1 MSLRN
6 RARSSGPTSLRTQL
20 LSRSLIV
27 LALLLVLIGALQ
39 YVLMKNALFRNQAE
53 ALSLQ
58 ARSIPV
64 ELWEPDREPRNRP
77 AERNNE
83 ALPENP
89 RQGDRPMLF
98 LPNMSLAKIATN
110 GNYTDLTS
118 DTGLSAPQ
126 LTAEA
131 YTSILE
137 QFKERQPVAYE
148 VIDNTEGTEQ
158 IVVFRP
164 YGSPN
169 SPSGIL
175 QLGMDTQPLHAVLL
189 RQLLIFAVLAI
200 LAMAAG
206 VALYLPLLRRT
217 LHPLNRMVETVERTD
232 AGNLA
237 ERIPAVQGQRE
248 IDRLAESFNGMLKRL
263 EDAFETERE
272 AKEQMRRFIADA
284 SHELRTPLTSIHGF
298 LEVLGRGAADNPEQ
312 LHAALSS
319 MHGESKRMKKLVEDL
334 LLLAKLDRKPELHLQ
349 DIRLDRLLF
358 EMEPHLRM
366 LAQGRKVT
374 IQAAAVLCRCDPDK
388 IKQVIYNLFHNAV
401 QHTDAATRRITVTVD
416 RTKDHAVLLVSDNG
430 AGIPKEHLPHLF
442 ERFYRIDESRTRQHG
457 GAGLGLSITQSIINA
472 HGGQMSVDSTV
483 NQGTVFRAEWP
494 GIIHPLLDC

>member
-1 MSLRN
+1 MSFRN
-6 RARSSGPTSLRTQL
+6 RIRASRPTSLRTQL
-20 LSRSLIV
+20 LSRSLLV

-58 ARSIPV
+58 VRSIPV
-64 ELWEPDREPRNRP
+64 EMWEPDRVQHNRP
-77 AERNNE
+77 SVPNND
-83 ALPENP
+83 AHAGMP
-89 RQGDRPMLF
+89 RQENRPLLF

-110 GNYTDLTS
+110 GSYTDLAS
-118 DTGLSAPQ
+118 DNGLSAPQ
-126 LTAEA
+126 LAAET

-137 QFKERQPVAYE
+137 QFKKRMPVPYE
-148 VIDNTEGTEQ
+148 VTDDAQGNEQ

-175 QLGMDTQPLHAVLL
+175 QLGMDTQPLYAVLL
-189 RQLLIFAVLAI
+189 RQLLIFAVLAL
-200 LAMAAG
+200 LAMAG
-206 VALYLPLLRRT
+206 GIALYLPLLRRT
-217 LHPLNRMVETVERTD
+217 LNPLSRMVETVERTD

-237 ERIPAVQGQRE
+237 ERFPAMQGQQE
-248 IDRLAESFNGMLKRL
+248 IDRLAQSFNGMLKRL
-263 EDAFETERE
+263 EEAFEAERE

-298 LEVLGRGAADNPEQ
+298 LEVLGRGAADNKEQ

-349 DIRLDRLLF
+349 DTRLDRLLL

-366 LAQGRKVT
+366 LAQGRNIT
-374 IQAAAVLCRCDPDK
+374 IQAAAVLCRCDSDK

-401 QHTDAATRRITVTVD
+401 QHTDSDTGRITVTVD
-416 RTKDHAVLLVSDNG
+416 KTKDHAVLLVSDNG
-430 AGIPKEHLPHLF
+430 AGISKEHLPHLF

-457 GAGLGLSITQSIINA
+457 GAGLGLSITQSIMNA

-494 GIIHPLLDC
+494 GIIP

>member
-6 RARSSGPTSLRTQL
+6 RPRSFGPTSLRTQL

-77 AERNNE
+77 AGRNNE

-89 RQGDRPMLF
+89 RQGDRPMFF
-98 LPNMSLAKIATN
+98 LPNMSLAKIEAD
-110 GNYTDLTS
+110 GDYTDLAA
-118 DTGLSAPQ
+118 DNGLSAPQ
-126 LTAEA
+126 LTTEA
-131 YTSILE
+131 YTAILE
-137 QFKERQPVAYE
+137 KFQGRQPISYE
-148 VIDNTEGTEQ
+148 VIDNAEGTEQ
-158 IVVFRP
+158 IIVFRP
-164 YGSPN
+164 YGNPN
-169 SPSGIL
+169 SPSGVL
-175 QLGMDTQPLHAVLL
+175 QLGLDTQPLHAVLL
-189 RQLLIFAVLAI
+189 RQLLIFAVLAL

-206 VALYLPLLRRT
+206 IALYLPLLRRT
-217 LHPLNRMVETVERTD
+217 LHPLNRMVETVARTD

-237 ERIPAVQGQRE
+237 ERFPAVQGQRE
-248 IDRLAESFNGMLKRL
+248 IDRLAESFNGMLERL
-263 EDAFETERE
+263 EDAFEAERE

-349 DIRLDRLLF
+349 ETRLDQLLL

-366 LAQGRKVT
+366 LAQGRSVA
-374 IQAAAVLCRCDPDK
+374 IQAVPVLCRCDPDK

-401 QHTDAATRRITVTVD
+401 QHTDSSIGRITVTVNK
-416 RTKDHAVLLVSDNG
+416 TKDQAVLLVGDNG
-430 AGIPKEHLPHLF
+430 TGISKEHLPHLF

-457 GAGLGLSITQSIINA
+457 GAGLGLSITQSIVAA
-472 HGGQMSVDSTV
+472 HGGQMSVDSKV

-494 GIIHPLLDC
+494 GIIP

>member
-6 RARSSGPTSLRTQL
+6 RIRSSGPTSLRTQL

-39 YVLMKNALFRNQAE
+39 YVLMKNALFRNQAA

-64 ELWEPDREPRNRP
+64 ELWGPDREPRNRP
-77 AERNNE
+77 AGRNNE

-89 RQGDRPMLF
+89 RQEDRPMFF
-98 LPNMSLAKIATN
+98 LPNMSIAKIETD
-110 GNYTDLTS
+110 GSYTDLAA
-118 DTGLSAPQ
+118 DNGLSAPQ

-131 YTSILE
+131 YSAILE
-137 QFKERQPVAYE
+137 KFQERQPIPYE
-148 VIDNTEGTEQ
+148 VIDNAEGTEQ
-158 IVVFRP
+158 IIVFRP
-164 YGSPN
+164 YGNPS
-169 SPSGIL
+169 SPSGAL
-175 QLGMDTQPLHAVLL
+175 QLGLDTQPLHAVLL
-189 RQLLIFAVLAI
+189 RQLLIFAVLAV

-237 ERIPAVQGQRE
+237 ERFPAVQGQRE

-312 LHAALSS
+312 LHTALSS

-349 DIRLDRLLF
+349 ETRLDQLLL

-366 LAQGRKVT
+366 LAQGRSVT
-374 IQAAAVLCRCDPDK
+374 IQAVPVLCRCDPDK

-401 QHTDAATRRITVTVD
+401 QHTDSATGRITLTVNK
-416 RTKDHAVLLVSDNG
+416 TKDHAVLLVGDNG
-430 AGIPKEHLPHLF
+430 AGIPEEHLPHLF

-457 GAGLGLSITQSIINA
+457 GAGLGLSITQSIIAA
-472 HGGQMSVDSTV
+472 HGGQISVDSTV

-494 GIIHPLLDC
+494 GIIHSLA

>member
-6 RARSSGPTSLRTQL
+6 RTRSSGPTSLRTQL

-64 ELWEPDREPRNRP
+64 ELWEADREPRNRP
-77 AERNNE
+77 AGRNNE
-83 ALPENP
+83 AFPENT
-89 RQGDRPMLF
+89 RKGDRPMFF
-98 LPNMSLAKIATN
+98 LPNMSLAKIETD
-110 GNYTDLTS
+110 GDYTDLAA
-118 DTGLSAPQ
+118 DNGLSAPK
-126 LTAEA
+126 LTAEVYSA
-131 YTSILE
+131 ILE
-137 QFKERQPVAYE
+137 KFQKRLPIPYE
-148 VIDNTEGTEQ
+148 VIENAEGTEQ
-158 IVVFRP
+158 IIVFRP
-164 YGSPN
+164 YGNPS
-169 SPSGIL
+169 SPSGVL
-175 QLGMDTQPLHAVLL
+175 QLGLDTQPLHAVLL
-189 RQLLIFAVLAI
+189 RQLLIFAVLAL

-206 VALYLPLLRRT
+206 VTLYLPLLRRT
-217 LHPLNRMVETVERTD
+217 LHPLNRMVEAVKRTD

-237 ERIPAVQGQRE
+237 ERFPAVQSQRE
-248 IDRLAESFNGMLKRL
+248 IDRLAESFNGMLERL

-349 DIRLDRLLF
+349 ATRLDQLLL

-366 LAQGRKVT
+366 LAQGRIVT
-374 IQAAAVLCRCDPDK
+374 IQAVPVLCRCDPDK

-401 QHTDAATRRITVTVD
+401 QHTDSAIGRITLTVNK
-416 RTKDHAVLLVSDNG
+416 TKEQAVLLVSDNG
-430 AGIPKEHLPHLF
+430 AGIPEEHLPHLF

-457 GAGLGLSITQSIINA
+457 GAGLGLSITQSIIAA

-494 GIIHPLLDC
+494 GIIQFLA

>member
-6 RARSSGPTSLRTQL
+6 RTRSSGPTSLRTQL
-20 LSRSLIV
+20 LSRSLII

-58 ARSIPV
+58 ARSIPM
-64 ELWEPDREPRNRP
+64 ELWEADQEPHNRP
-77 AERNNE
+77 SGRNNE

-89 RQGDRPMLF
+89 RKGDRPMFF
-98 LPNMSLAKIATN
+98 LPNMSLSKIETD
-110 GNYTDLTS
+110 GGYTDLAA
-118 DTGLSAPQ
+118 DNGLSAPK
-126 LTAEA
+126 LTAEVYSA
-131 YTSILE
+131 ILE
-137 QFKERQPVAYE
+137 KFQKRMPIPYE
-148 VIDNTEGTEQ
+148 VIDNAEGTEQ
-158 IVVFRP
+158 IIVFRP
-164 YGSPN
+164 YGNPS
-169 SPSGIL
+169 SPSGVL
-175 QLGMDTQPLHAVLL
+175 QLGLDTQPLHAVLL
-189 RQLLIFAVLAI
+189 RQLLIFAVLAL

-217 LHPLNRMVETVERTD
+217 LHPLNRMVEAVKRTD

-237 ERIPAVQGQRE
+237 ERFPAVQGQRE
-248 IDRLAESFNGMLKRL
+248 IDRLAESFNGMLERL

-319 MHGESKRMKKLVEDL
+319 MHGESKRMKKLIEDL

-349 DIRLDRLLF
+349 ATRLDQLLL

-366 LAQGRKVT
+366 LAQGRIVT
-374 IQAAAVLCRCDPDK
+374 IQAVPVLCRCDPDK

-401 QHTDAATRRITVTVD
+401 QHTDSAIGRITLTVNK
-416 RTKDHAVLLVSDNG
+416 TKDQAVLLVSDNG
-430 AGIPKEHLPHLF
+430 AGIPEEHLPHLF

-457 GAGLGLSITQSIINA
+457 GAGLGLSITQSIIAA

-494 GIIHPLLDC
+494 GIIQSLA

>member
-1 MSLRN
+1 MSFRN
-6 RARSSGPTSLRTQL
+6 RIRASRPTSLRTQL
-20 LSRSLIV
+20 LSRSLLV
-27 LALLLVLIGALQ
+27 LAILLVLIGALQ

-58 ARSIPV
+58 VRSIPV
-64 ELWEPDREPRNRP
+64 EMWEPDRMPHNRP
-77 AERNNE
+77 SVPNND
-83 ALPENP
+83 AHADNS
-89 RQGDRPMLF
+89 RQGDRPLLF

-110 GNYTDLTS
+110 GSYTDLAS
-118 DTGLSAPQ
+118 DNGLSAPQ
-126 LTAEA
+126 LAAEA

-137 QFKERQPVAYE
+137 QFKERRPVPYE
-148 VIDNTEGTEQ
+148 VIDDAQGTEQ

-189 RQLLIFAVLAI
+189 RQLLIFAVLAL
-200 LAMAAG
+200 LAMAG
-206 VALYLPLLRRT
+206 GIALYLPLLRKT
-217 LHPLNRMVETVERTD
+217 LNPLSRMVETVERTD

-237 ERIPAVQGQRE
+237 ERFPAMQGQQE
-248 IDRLAESFNGMLKRL
+248 IDRLAQSFNGMLERL
-263 EDAFETERE
+263 EDAFEAERE

-298 LEVLGRGAADNPEQ
+298 LEVLGRGAADNKDQ

-349 DIRLDRLLF
+349 DARLDRLLL

-366 LAQGRKVT
+366 LAQGRNVT
-374 IQAAAVLCRCDPDK
+374 IQAAVVLCRCDPDK

-401 QHTDAATRRITVTVD
+401 QHTDPATGQITVTVD
-416 RTKDHAVLLVSDNG
+416 KTKDHAILLVSDNG

-457 GAGLGLSITQSIINA
+457 GAGLGLSITQSIMNA

-494 GIIHPLLDC
+494 GIIL